1 MTNEDTNMKKF
12 EFLDFATA
20 DVCFRAYGATL
31 DELFANAALAML
43 EVMVETKNVEP
54 KITKEIEVKGEDL
67 KSLMF
72 DWLNELLFYVDS
84 EGLVFSRF
92 DVEVDEKRMA
102 LSAKVSGERVDL
114 QKHRIKTQV
123 KACTYHKMEVEK
135 RDGKWMAQVIVDV

>member
-1 MTNEDTNMKKF
+1 MKKF

-31 DELFANAALAML
+31 DELFANAALAMF

-54 KITKEIEVKGEDL
+54 KIVREIEVKGEDL

-84 EGLVFSRF
+84 EGLVFSKF
-92 DVEVDEKRMA
+92 DVSIDETQMELR
-102 LSAKVSGERVDL
+102 AKISGEPIDAE
-114 QKHRIKTQV
+114 KHKPKIDV
-123 KACTYHKMEVEK
+123 KACTYHDMKVEK
-135 RDGKWMAQVIVDV
+135 HAGKWMAQVILDV